1 MLLKDGKPYKTFS
14 RPNPLM
20 TDQSFFRLEDLEF
33 HNFHW
38 TPTVVLGEPPIVRPT
53 PKKQESFLDSF
64 NKPSE
69 IIRKEIESVREDK
82 TDTSSRK
89 RETLSPIPAPE
100 PKPEPVVPKPNIPVE
115 DPDFK
120 SIIFVNCLPAETRE
134 VKDELY
140 GETRKYVKYG
150 SKFQFE
156 AYLLSFNDL
165 EVNLRTNQELTNSS
179 IILIGRYKSGEDL
192 ELRNCWRVKSCK
204 STEKGFIVLAEI
216 TNQEV
221 DFSK

>member
-20 TDQSFFRLEDLEF
+20 ADQSFFRLEDLEF

-38 TPTVVLGEPPIVRPT
+38 TPTVVLGGPPPIAKPI

-89 RETLSPIPAPE
+89 RETLLPLPQPIPESDP
-100 PKPEPVVPKPNIPVE
+100 VPKPVV

-120 SIIFVNCLPAETRE
+120 SIVFVNCLPAETRE

-156 AYLLSFNDL
+156 AYLLNFNDL

-204 STEKGFIVLAEI
+204 ATEKGFIVLAEI